1 MFFFPLKTEVFFCVF
16 KKDLLNFFL
25 SFLEREMTDLV
36 FVNHS
41 KHGRTAVTRH
51 VRYLL
56 EKDEE
61 EMVPQ
66 KSAAWYEKRK
76 KYLTASTIASICG
89 DNKYE
94 SRSSAMKKKIGLEPS
109 FSGNAATEHGN
120 KFEPVAIEKYEE
132 KHGQKVFSFGLLESI
147 NPGEEFLAGSP
158 DGITATGRLI
168 EVKCPFMR
176 VPNGTVPFH
185 YMHQIQTLLRIL
197 GLEVCDFIEYV
208 PESLWVTEVFSVVEV
223 RRDDNFWF
231 AIFPKILSFHQDVVA
246 FETSGKMPVILDSEK
261 VTKPRKKTKKEHDR
275 CMIEVMH
282 SKQVPDNT
290 SFKLPLVFFEAL
302 ENKEWEK
309 KIV

>member
-1 MFFFPLKTEVFFCVF
+1 MQGVGSDSE
-16 KKDLLNFFL
+16 
-25 SFLEREMTDLV
+25 LV
-36 FVNHS
+36 YVNHS
-41 KHGRTAVTRH
+41 KHGKTAVTKH

-61 EMVPQ
+61 ESVPQ
-66 KSAAWYEKRK
+66 KSEAWYAKRK

-109 FSGNAATEHGN
+109 FNGNAATEHGN
-120 KFEPVAIEKYEE
+120 LYEPVAIDKYEE
-132 KHGQKVFSFGLLESI
+132 QRGQKVFSFGLLESI
-147 NPGEEFLAGSP
+147 NPGEDFLAGSP

-185 YMHQIQTLLRIL
+185 YMHQIQTLLHIL
-197 GLEVCDFIEYV
+197 RLDVCDFIEFV
-208 PESLWVTEVFSVVEV
+208 PGSLWNDEILSIVEV
-223 RRDDNFWF
+223 KRDDEFWF
-231 AIFPKILSFHQDVVA
+231 RIYPKILSFHEDVVA
-246 FETSGKMPVILDSEK
+246 FEKSGNMPVILESDKES
-261 VTKPRKKTKKEHDR
+261 KPRKQTKKEVER
-275 CMIEVMH
+275 CLIAKMH
-282 SKQVPDNT
+282 AKQEATDT
-290 SFKLPLVFFEAL
+290 TFKLPLVFFEAL